1 MLMNIIVLAQL
12 AATLVVGVYFFRQMR
27 AQSAPERAA
36 HSGGKAQAE
45 WKRLNALRRIRLSE
59 PLSEQARPTR
69 LEDIVGQGDAVE
81 ALMAVLSGPHPQHV
95 LIYGPPGV
103 GKTCAARLALQA
115 AKRSEGTPF
124 LPDAPFI
131 EMDATCVRFD
141 ERAIADPLIG
151 SVHDPIYQGA
161 GQLGASGVPQP
172 KEGAVTRAHGG
183 VLFLDEIGE
192 LHPVQ
197 MNKLLKVLEDRVVRF
212 ESAYYD
218 PNDSATPRWIHDVF
232 HNGMPADFRLVGA
245 TTRAPSELPAAL
257 RSRCIEIFFRALEP
271 EELATIAQSAAER
284 LGFAISS
291 AEAAHVGRY
300 AGNGREAVNMVQMA
314 AAVARRA
321 GRRAIGMQDV
331 QWVVDC
337 GRYAPR
343 HAPGRSS
350 VPGVGVVNGLA
361 VSSAGEGF
369 LLPIEAVCAPGRGRV
384 TIAGIVEEEELS
396 DGRGRKI
403 RRMSMA
409 RGAAETPLFCSKIW
423 GIPRRPTICT
433 SISPAAR
440 RWTALPRAWPWPSL
454 WRRRSPMCRSP
465 AISPSQEKSPRAD
478 GCCRWAAFA
487 QRRGRRR
494 RPGWSASFCLRP
506 TRRKPWTRPFARAR
520 FPTSRKSLPWR
531 WGRQRWTRPVRKWR
545 SPFFRKRG
553 FRRRKKSPPTP
564 RRKAARRRKGKKTAC
579 PFE

>member
-12 AATLVVGVYFFRQMR
+12 AATLVVGVYFFRQVR

-45 WKRLNALRRIRLSE
+45 WKRLNALRRIHLSE

-291 AEAAHVGRY
+291 AEAAHIGRY

-314 AAVARRA
+314 AAVAARGPACDWYARCAMGGGLMVAMRRA
-321 GRRAIGMQDV
+321 MRRGVLCAGRGRGQWSGGFQRGEGLRPHRGGLRARAGPRYHCGHCGGRRAFRWTRQK
-331 QWVVDC
+331 
-337 GRYAPR
+337 
-343 HAPGRSS
+343 
-350 VPGVGVVNGLA
+350 N
-361 VSSAGEGF
+361 
-369 LLPIEAVCAPGRGRV
+369 
-384 TIAGIVEEEELS
+384 
-396 DGRGRKI
+396 
-403 RRMSMA
+403 
-409 RGAAETPLFCSKIW
+409 
-423 GIPRRPTICT
+423 
-433 SISPAAR
+433 SPHEHGAR
-440 RWTALPRAWPWPSL
+440 RGGKRRCSAQNLGYPTEAYDLHPHFPGGAPVDGLPRAW
-454 WRRRSPMCRSP
+454 
-465 AISPSQEKSPRAD
+465 
-478 GCCRWAAFA
+478 WAAFA

-531 WGRQRWTRPVRKWR
+531 WGRRRWTRPVRKWR